1 MTQAKKSYSD
11 WLIASDIDG
20 TLNTKFRSLPKRN
33 FKAIERFINEYDG
46 NFTLA
51 SGRNAQ
57 SLEKHY
63 MKLQNLKIPAIIT
76 NGAGIYDF
84 KKREMIFYSPINRE
98 GEQLVIDTAAKFPSV
113 DVVISGLEILY
124 IVGKGF
130 YGNFIPMADN
140 LDHEHYRSFD
150 NVPRGDWGKAVF
162 TGTPRTISRLARYLT
177 DLGSSEVTLMSTS
190 VASFEVLNKNTDK
203 GTAVLR
209 LAQLLGVDKSHTGAI
224 GDYFNDYEML
234 RSVAVPACCG
244 QAPKAL
250 KQISRYVACH
260 CNRGAVA
267 DYLEYLERT
276 Y

>member
-1 MTQAKKSYSD
+1 MTQAKKTYSD
-11 WLIASDIDG
+11 WLIACDIDG
-20 TLNTKFRSLPKRN
+20 TLNNKFRALPKRN
-33 FKAIERFINEYDG
+33 YMAIERFIKKYNG

-63 MKLQNLKIPAIIT
+63 MKLHNLSIPAIIT

-84 KKREMIFYSPINRE
+84 KKREMLFYSPINE
-98 GEQLVIDTAAKFPSV
+98 TGEQLIIDTAAKFPSV
-113 DVVISGLEILY
+113 DVVISGIEILY
-124 IVGKGF
+124 VVGKGF
-130 YGNFIPMADN
+130 NGNFIPMADN
-140 LDHEHYRSFD
+140 LDHRHYRSFD

-162 TGTPRTISRLARYLT
+162 TGTPWVISKLARYLK
-177 DLGSSEVTLMSTS
+177 DLNSSEVTLMSSS
-190 VASFEVLNKNTDK
+190 VASFEVLNKDTNK

-209 LAQLLGVDKSHTGAI
+209 LAQMLGVDKSHTGAI

-234 RSVAVPACCG
+234 KSVAVPCCCG

-250 KQISRYVACH
+250 KQIADYVACH

-267 DYLEYLERT
+267 DYLEYIERT